1 MSSSPPPPPLP
12 PSNGTPSGGE
22 YGAGSTS
29 GAGPSRVASSLG
41 KNSSV
46 GCIVAG
52 CAVALLGF
60 IALIVA
66 AVLWLLPSLKAR
78 LEQVTDPGPALEAPV
93 KEATTVTSAPAEY
106 FTFSFEPSERPPLAL
121 GSNETIEDEAWPE
134 KMGDF
139 TYDDGAYIDN
149 PLYSS
154 QIGGATYFQED
165 GGLQFYVI
173 VVPYEGLAG
182 FKDLVNSSV
191 EMEFPDGEPALEF
204 LSGLP
209 IFYEGEEASTKFTM
223 LALRDQAAYITM
235 ETTDESALANDQ
247 LIATA
252 LVIFDALTGQTSP
265 ESTTMQEP
273 APNLVP
279 APLIAATFGYDEGN
293 DRELKLSAGPSLAN
307 GVAWPELEATEVNFA
322 LARAGVDL
330 PETLTDLKGEAAGY
344 SALNFELDASRPVT
358 TSFFPVGDG
367 RTLEQV
373 FARVLSALAN
383 QDGTISYEGYEG
395 FYVTD
400 ENDEKIAEVAVQ
412 TLSTSAG
419 LVSLAAFENGVLAIL
434 PETAPA
440 EEPAGAFPPE
450 RELALNLTKQFSINW
465 SNAAKGD

>member
-1 MSSSPPPPPLP
+1 MSSSSPPPLP
-12 PSNGTPSGGE
+12 PSYSSPSGGD
-22 YGAGSTS
+22 YGAGSSS
-29 GAGPSRVASSLG
+29 GAGPSGVATGSG
-41 KNSSV
+41 KSTSV

-60 IALIVA
+60 IALIV
-66 AVLWLLPSLKAR
+66 VVVIVLLPNLKAR
-78 LEQVTDPGPALEAPV
+78 LDQVKAEGLSSETPDNHDP
-93 KEATTVTSAPAEY
+93 TMTSAPAEY
-106 FTFSFEPSERPPLAL
+106 FTFSFEPSDRPPLAL
-121 GSNETIEDEAWPE
+121 GSNEAIEDEVWPE
-134 KMGDF
+134 KIGDF

-191 EMEFPDGEPALEF
+191 EMEFPDAEPALEF

-235 ETTDESALANDQ
+235 ETIDESALANDQ

-252 LVIFDALTGQTSP
+252 LVIFDTLTGQT
-265 ESTTMQEP
+265 TTPSNDGEE
-273 APNLVP
+273 AASNLVP
-279 APLIAATFGYDEGN
+279 APLIDATFGYDEGN
-293 DRELKLSAGPSLAN
+293 ARELELSAGPALVD
-307 GVAWPELEATEVNFA
+307 GVAWPEFEATEVNFA

-330 PETLTDLKGEAAGY
+330 PETLANLKGEAAGY
-344 SALNFELDASRPVT
+344 SALNFDVDASRPLIA
-358 TSFFPVGDG
+358 SFFPVGDG
-367 RTLEQV
+367 QTLEQV
-373 FARVLSALAN
+373 FATVLTALAN

-434 PETAPA
+434 PETASA
-440 EEPAGAFPPE
+440 EEPNGAFPSE
-450 RELALNLTKQFSINW
+450 RELALNLTKQFSIHW
-465 SNAAKGD
+465 SNASEGN